1 MGCTVILREG
11 LGSVEGVTQRSSHWQ
26 GLRPEVQAPL
36 PWGWCAGLQP
46 PALHGCFLKV
56 LEVLLPPIEPG
67 FPFPDSLVDV
77 NGQALPAGAGI
88 NKHI

>member
-1 MGCTVILREG
+1 MLA
-11 LGSVEGVTQRSSHWQ
+11 SS
-26 GLRPEVQAPL
+26 
-36 PWGWCAGLQP
+36 LQP
-46 PALHGCFLKV
+46 RMLGCFPKV

-77 NGQALPAGAGI
+77 NGQTLPAGAGI